1 VDALTPLRRRFI
13 TAALL
18 SLLAIGCGGGSSPT
32 APTPT
37 PAPAASALSLAC
49 PSTIAVTTAG
59 SGVTVTYDTPSATGG
74 EAPVVVACTPASGQ
88 PFQLGTT
95 DVRCT
100 ATDNRGQSAS
110 CGFAV
115 HVSRL
120 PTLSKTKFL
129 AFGDS
134 VTVGIISTVNPTGAP
149 PYLLREAPDDA
160 YPSVLRRLLSARYPA
175 QAVTVV
181 NGGKGGEKAVDGVG
195 RASGLIDA
203 ERPDAVLVLDGYN
216 DLGIGEAGIAP
227 GIAAVNEIVKTAR
240 FRGARVFLATL
251 TPPNRN
257 ATRGLS
263 NSLITAFNDRLR
275 AMARGENAVL
285 VDLYEAMASQP
296 DLYNSADGRHP
307 NEAGYRKIAETFFTA
322 IQAELEAR

>member
-1 VDALTPLRRRFI
+1 MPRVSQLAA
-13 TAALL
+13 AALL
-18 SLLAIGCGGGSSPT
+18 AILATDCGRASSPT
-32 APTPT
+32 GPTPGPT
-37 PAPAASALSLAC
+37 PSAPALSLAC
-49 PSTIAVTTAG
+49 PSTLAVITAG
-59 SGVTVTYDTPSATGG
+59 SSTVVIYDTPAATGG
-74 EAPVVVACTPASGQ
+74 DAPVSVACTPASGQ

-100 ATDNRGQSAS
+100 ATDGRGQSAS

-115 HVSRL
+115 QVSRV
-120 PTLSKTKFL
+120 PTLSKTRFL

-134 VTVGIISTVNPTGAP
+134 VTVGIVSTVNPAGTP
-149 PYLLREAPDDA
+149 PYLLRESPNDA
-160 YPSVLRRLLSARYPA
+160 YPSVLSRLLSARYPS
-175 QAVTVV
+175 QALTII
-181 NGGKGGEKAVDGVG
+181 NGGKGGERAVDGVG

-203 ERPDAVLVLDGYN
+203 ERPEAVLVLDGYN

-275 AMARGENAVL
+275 AMARGENAAL

-307 NEAGYRKIAETFFTA
+307 NEAGYRKIAETFFAA
-322 IQAELEAR
+322 IQSELEVR

>member
-1 VDALTPLRRRFI
+1 MDALTSLLRRLV

-18 SLLAIGCGGGSSPT
+18 SIAAVGCGGASSPT
-32 APTPT
+32 TPTPT
-37 PAPAASALSLAC
+37 AAPTAPALSLAC
-49 PSTIAVTTAG
+49 PSTIAVTTSG
-59 SGVTVTYDTPSATGG
+59 SSVSVTYDTPAATGG
-74 EAPVVVACTPASGQ
+74 EAPVAVACTPASGQ
-88 PFQLGTT
+88 PFQLGST

-115 HVSRL
+115 QVSRV
-120 PTLSKTKFL
+120 PTLSKTRFL

-134 VTVGIISTVNPTGAP
+134 VTVGIISAVNPAGTP
-149 PYLLREAPDDA
+149 PYLLREALNDA
-160 YPSVLRRLLSARYPA
+160 YPSVLRQLLSARYPT
-175 QAVTVV
+175 QAITII
-181 NGGKGGEKAVDGVG
+181 NGGKGGERAVDGVG

-203 ERPDAVLVLDGYN
+203 ERPDAVLLLDGYN

-227 GIAAVNEIVKTAR
+227 GIAAVNEIVKIAR

-251 TPPNRN
+251 TPPNVN

-285 VDLYEAMASQP
+285 VDLYAAMASQP

-307 NEAGYRKIAETFFTA
+307 NEAGYRKIAETFITA
-322 IQAELEAR
+322 IQAEFEAR

>member
-1 VDALTPLRRRFI
+1 MAPASQRRRLAA
-13 TAALL
+13 AALL
-18 SLLAIGCGGGSSPT
+18 AVLAIDCGRASSTTSPT
-32 APTPT
+32 PVPT
-37 PAPAASALSLAC
+37 PAAQVLALTC
-49 PSTIAVTTAG
+49 PSTISVTAAG
-59 SGVTVTYDTPSATGG
+59 SSANVTYDAPSATGG
-74 EAPVVVACTPASGQ
+74 DGPVAVACTPASGQ

-100 ATDNRGQSAS
+100 ATDSRGQSAS

-115 HVSRL
+115 QVSRA
-120 PTLSKTKFL
+120 PTLSKTRFL

-134 VTVGIISTVNPTGAP
+134 VTVGIISTVNPAGTP
-149 PYLLREAPDDA
+149 PYLLRESPNDS
-160 YPSVLRRLLSARYPA
+160 YPSVLRQLLSARYTT
-175 QAVTVV
+175 QTLTII
-181 NGGKGGEKAVDGVG
+181 NGGKGGERAVDGVG

-203 ERPDAVLVLDGYN
+203 ERPDVVLLLDGYN
-216 DLGIGEAGIAP
+216 DLGVGEAGIAP
-227 GIAAVNEIVKTAR
+227 GIAAVNDIVKTAR

-251 TPPNRN
+251 TPPNVN

-307 NEAGYRKIAETFFTA
+307 NEAGYRRIAETFFA
-322 IQAELEAR
+322 AVQAELEVR